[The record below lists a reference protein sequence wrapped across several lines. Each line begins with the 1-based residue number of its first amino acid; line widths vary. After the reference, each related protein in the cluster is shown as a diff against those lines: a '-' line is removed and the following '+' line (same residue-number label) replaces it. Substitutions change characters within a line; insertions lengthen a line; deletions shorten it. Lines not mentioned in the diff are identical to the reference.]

1 VKIRRRPST
10 LVVPVPAALITVA
23 APDGPGNIVTLAWV
37 GTVCSA
43 PPMLSI
49 SIRPSR
55 YSHELLSQTNEFVV
69 NLPRAEQVELV
80 DLCGLVSGREVDKF
94 ALTGFH
100 PLPAELVDAPLID
113 ECPVNLE
120 CVTRHRLSLGVHD
133 LFIGEV
139 VATHV
144 DEDVLDSRGRLD
156 KSRLDPLAYV
166 DGEYWNLGKRVGSHG
181 FTKPAFEDKRRG
193 TGRDKE

>member
-1 VKIRRRPST
+1 MKIRRRPST
-10 LVVPVPAALITVA
+10 LVMPVPVALVTVA
-23 APDGPGNIVTLAWV
+23 APNGPGNIVTLAWV

-49 SIRPSR
+49 AIRPSR
-55 YSHELLSQTNEFVV
+55 YSYELLSRTNEFVV
-69 NLPRAEQVELV
+69 NFPRADHVEKV
-80 DLCGLVSGREVDKF
+80 DVCGVVSGRDVDKF

-100 PLPAELVDAPLID
+100 PLSAALVGAPLIA

-144 DEDVLDSRGRLD
+144 DEDVLDGRGRLD
-156 KSRLDPLAYV
+156 KSRLDALAYV
-166 DGEYWNLGKRVGSHG
+166 DGEYWSLGEKVGGHG
-181 FTKPAFEDKRRG
+181 FTK
-193 TGRDKE
+193 GRLEGKK

>member
-1 VKIRRRPST
+1 MKIQRRPST

-43 PPMLSI
+43 PPMLSVA
-49 SIRPSR
+49 IRPSR
-55 YSHELLSQTNEFVV
+55 YSHELLSRTNEFVV
-69 NLPRAEQVELV
+69 NLPRAEHVELV
-80 DLCGLVSGREVDKF
+80 DLCGLVSGRDTDKF

-100 PLPAELVDAPLID
+100 PLPAALVGAPLID

-133 LFIGEV
+133 LFIGEI

-144 DEDVLDSRGRLD
+144 DEGLLDGRGRLD
-156 KSRLDPLAYV
+156 KSRLDALAYV
-166 DGEYWNLGKRVGSHG
+166 DGEYWSLGQRVGSHG
-181 FTKPAFEDKRRG
+181 FTKRSLEGDR
-193 TGRDKE
+193 